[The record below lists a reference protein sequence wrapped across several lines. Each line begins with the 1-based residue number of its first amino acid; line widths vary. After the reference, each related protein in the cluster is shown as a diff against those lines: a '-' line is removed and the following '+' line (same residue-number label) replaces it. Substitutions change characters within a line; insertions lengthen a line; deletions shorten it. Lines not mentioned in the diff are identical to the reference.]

1 MMVAVEKWGC
11 NEIRVSLF
19 FHSASFSHISNRST
33 LLSLQFLGSAF
44 VQCQGEV
51 RDKCERWVKLPKVS
65 VFLQGFT
72 LNAGGTRYRQLAFA
86 SSYPKFCQTPNFYK
100 NTVSAFKNRNVI
112 LREEMIIHQS
122 KLDGNEKLSQK
133 YIYFWKMVRWRL
145 NKLFRFSLSK
155 NDIFDKRY
163 LNN

>member
-19 FHSASFSHISNRST
+19 LHSASFSHISNRST
-33 LLSLQFLGSAF
+33 QSQFLVSAFLNVVLGGSAR
-44 VQCQGEV
+44 QMRAMGQIT
-51 RDKCERWVKLPKVS
+51 KVS

-133 YIYFWKMVRWRL
+133 YIYFWKLVRWRL